1 MELKGIISFLSNSN
15 AMQSEL
21 IKKICATRFGE
32 EVSSAEIHLKTR
44 SEETRRKTWAQRFPG
59 MDWTAHQISKYLDD
73 DFANSN
79 DAKLVLWLRRSL
91 PLATMMMILH
101 AIGEV

>member
-1 MELKGIISFLSNSN
+1 
-15 AMQSEL
+15 MQSEL

-59 MDWTAHQISKYLDD
+59 MDWTAHQTSKYLDG

-79 DAKLVLWLRRSL
+79 DAKLVLWLRRPL
-91 PLATMMMILH
+91 PLATMMMILY
-101 AIGEV
+101 AIREV

>member
-1 MELKGIISFLSNSN
+1 MYNGIISFLPNSN

-59 MDWTAHQISKYLDD
+59 MDWTAHQTSKYLND
-73 DFANSN
+73 DFAN
-79 DAKLVLWLRRSL
+79 
-91 PLATMMMILH
+91 
-101 AIGEV
+101 